1 MANIKPTR
9 SELIKLRKK
18 IKLAKSGHSLLKRK
32 RDGLIKEFFNVLEQ
46 AKEAKSAMS
55 DTYIR
60 AIEAINVAR
69 AVDGTMAVASASL
82 ALKNKANIEL
92 KTRNVMGVV
101 VPEIQSQHSVRAF
114 HERGYGVIGTSSY
127 IDNAASKYEEVLKN
141 VITAAEIENTL
152 KKLLVEIDK
161 TKRRVNA
168 LEFRVIPMLEGQ
180 ARFIRL
186 RLEEMEREDIF
197 RLKKISA
204 KSES

>member
-55 DTYIR
+55 DVYIK

-69 AVDGTMAVASASL
+69 AVDGTMAVTSASL
-82 ALKNKANIEL
+82 ALKNKADIEL

-101 VPEIQSQHSVRAF
+101 VPEIRSEHTVRAF
-114 HERGYGVIGTSSY
+114 NERGYGAIGTSSY
-127 IDNAASKYEEVLKN
+127 IDNAAAKYEEVLKN

-152 KKLLVEIDK
+152 KKLLAEIDK

-168 LEFRVIPMLEGQ
+168 LEYRVIPVLEGQ